1 MFRSNNRKY
10 NEIRPM
16 KIIRNYIK
24 YAEGSTL
31 IKMGDT
37 KIICTASVEDKVPL
51 FLRGRK
57 SGWISAEYSM
67 IPRANQIRNIRD
79 SVKGKISGR
88 SSEIQR
94 LIGRSLRSVVDL
106 MELGE
111 RTIWIDC
118 DVVQADG
125 GTRTSAIVGSF
136 IALFDALTYLKAE
149 GQIDDIPIK
158 DYVGA
163 ISAGIVDGEMLLD
176 LNFEEDS
183 HAQVDL
189 NMVMTEKGEIIEI
202 QGTAEGKPYS
212 KRNLKE
218 LIKLAETGIKQII
231 EEEKKIL
238 GKSFIV
244 NIFTSGLFK
253 ISFISLTLPFTE
265 VPDSLLT
272 GSSPARAVI
281 WARFVP

>member
-16 KIIRNYIK
+16 RITRNYIK

-31 IKMGDT
+31 MEMGST

-51 FLRGRK
+51 FLRGKK

-94 LIGRSLRSVVDL
+94 LIGRSLRSVVDM

-125 GTRTSAIVGSF
+125 GTRVSAIIGSF
-136 IALFDALTYLKAE
+136 VALFDALNYLMAE
-149 GQIDDIPIK
+149 GQLDVMPIK
-158 DYVGA
+158 DYIGA

-189 NMVMTEKGEIIEI
+189 NMVMTAKGEIIEI
-202 QGTAEGKPYS
+202 QGTAEGKPFS
-212 KRNLKE
+212 KMNLQE

-231 EEEKKIL
+231 EEEKN
-238 GKSFIV
+238 IV
-244 NIFTSGLFK
+244 GEIC
-253 ISFISLTLPFTE
+253 
-265 VPDSLLT
+265 
-272 GSSPARAVI
+272 
-281 WARFVP
+281 

>member
-10 NEIRPM
+10 NELRPM
-16 KIIRNYIK
+16 RITRNYIK

-31 IKMGDT
+31 MEMGGT

-51 FLRGRK
+51 FLRGKK

-79 SVKGKISGR
+79 SVKGKISAR

-94 LIGRSLRSVVDL
+94 LIGRSLRSVVDVR
-106 MELGE
+106 ELGE

-125 GTRTSAIVGSF
+125 GTRTSAIIGSF
-136 IALFDALTYLKAE
+136 VALFDALTYLKAE
-149 GQIDDIPIK
+149 GHLEVIPIK
-158 DYVGA
+158 DYIGA

-189 NMVMTEKGEIIEI
+189 NMVMTEKGEVIEI
-202 QGTAEGKPYS
+202 QGTAEGKPFS
-212 KRNLKE
+212 KRNLQE
-218 LIKLAETGIKQII
+218 LIQLAEMGIKQII
-231 EEEKKIL
+231 EEEKNIL
-238 GKSFIV
+238 GKIC
-244 NIFTSGLFK
+244 
-253 ISFISLTLPFTE
+253 
-265 VPDSLLT
+265 
-272 GSSPARAVI
+272 
-281 WARFVP
+281 

>member
-16 KIIRNYIK
+16 KITRNYIK

-31 IKMGDT
+31 MEMGGT

-51 FLRGRK
+51 FLRGKK

-94 LIGRSLRSVVDL
+94 LIGRSLRSVVDV

-125 GTRTSAIVGSF
+125 GTRTSAIIGSF
-136 IALFDALTYLKAE
+136 VALFDALTFLKAE
-149 GQIDDIPIK
+149 GHLEAIPIK
-158 DYVGA
+158 DYIGA
-163 ISAGIVDGEMLLD
+163 VSAGIVDGEILLD

-189 NMVMTEKGEIIEI
+189 NMVMTEKGEVIEI
-202 QGTAEGKPYS
+202 QGTAEGKPFS

-218 LIKLAETGIKQII
+218 LIQLAETGIKQII
-231 EEEKKIL
+231 EEEKNIL
-238 GKSFIV
+238 GEIC
-244 NIFTSGLFK
+244 
-253 ISFISLTLPFTE
+253 
-265 VPDSLLT
+265 
-272 GSSPARAVI
+272 
-281 WARFVP
+281 

>member
-16 KIIRNYIK
+16 RITRNYIK

-31 IKMGDT
+31 MEMGST

-51 FLRGRK
+51 FLRGKK

-94 LIGRSLRSVVDL
+94 LIGRSLRSVVD
-106 MELGE
+106 MVELGE

-125 GTRTSAIVGSF
+125 GTRTSAIIGSF

-149 GQIDDIPIK
+149 GHLDVMPIK
-158 DYVGA
+158 DYIGA

-189 NMVMTEKGEIIEI
+189 NMVMTAKGEVIEI
-202 QGTAEGKPYS
+202 QGTAEGKPFS
-212 KRNLKE
+212 KMNLQE

-231 EEEKKIL
+231 EEEKNIL
-238 GKSFIV
+238 GEIC
-244 NIFTSGLFK
+244 
-253 ISFISLTLPFTE
+253 
-265 VPDSLLT
+265 
-272 GSSPARAVI
+272 
-281 WARFVP
+281 

>member
-1 MFRSNNRKY
+1 MR
-10 NEIRPM
+10 IT
-16 KIIRNYIK
+16 RNYIK

-31 IKMGDT
+31 MEMGGT

-51 FLRGRK
+51 FLRGKK

-94 LIGRSLRSVVDL
+94 LIGRSLRSVVDVR
-106 MELGE
+106 ELGE

-125 GTRTSAIVGSF
+125 GTRTSAIIGSF
-136 IALFDALTYLKAE
+136 VALFDALTYLKAE
-149 GQIDDIPIK
+149 GHLEVIPIK
-158 DYVGA
+158 DYIGA

-189 NMVMTEKGEIIEI
+189 NMVMTEKGEVIEI
-202 QGTAEGKPYS
+202 QGTAEGKPFS
-212 KRNLKE
+212 KRNLQE
-218 LIKLAETGIKQII
+218 LIQLAETGIKQII
-231 EEEKKIL
+231 EEEKNIL
-238 GKSFIV
+238 GKIC
-244 NIFTSGLFK
+244 
-253 ISFISLTLPFTE
+253 
-265 VPDSLLT
+265 
-272 GSSPARAVI
+272 
-281 WARFVP
+281 

>member
-10 NEIRPM
+10 NELRPM
-16 KIIRNYIK
+16 RITRNYIK

-31 IKMGDT
+31 MEMGGT
-37 KIICTASVEDKVPL
+37 KIICTASIEDKVPL
-51 FLRGRK
+51 FLRGKK

-94 LIGRSLRSVVDL
+94 LIGRSLRSVVDVR
-106 MELGE
+106 ELGE

-125 GTRTSAIVGSF
+125 GTRTSAIIGSF
-136 IALFDALTYLKAE
+136 VALFDALTYLKAE
-149 GQIDDIPIK
+149 GHLEVIPIK
-158 DYVGA
+158 DYIGA
-163 ISAGIVDGEMLLD
+163 IRAGIVEGEMLLD

-189 NMVMTEKGEIIEI
+189 NMVMTEKGEVIEI
-202 QGTAEGKPYS
+202 QGTAEGKPFS
-212 KRNLKE
+212 KRNLQE
-218 LIKLAETGIKQII
+218 LIQLAETGIKQII
-231 EEEKKIL
+231 EEEKNIL
-238 GKSFIV
+238 GKIC
-244 NIFTSGLFK
+244 
-253 ISFISLTLPFTE
+253 
-265 VPDSLLT
+265 
-272 GSSPARAVI
+272 
-281 WARFVP
+281 

>member
-16 KIIRNYIK
+16 RITRNYIK

-31 IKMGDT
+31 MEMGST

-51 FLRGRK
+51 FLRGKK

-94 LIGRSLRSVVDL
+94 LIGRSLRSVVDVL
-106 MELGE
+106 ELGE

-125 GTRTSAIVGSF
+125 GTRTSAIIGSF
-136 IALFDALTYLKAE
+136 IALFDALNYLKTE
-149 GQIDDIPIK
+149 GHLDVIPIK
-158 DYVGA
+158 DYIGA

-189 NMVMTEKGEIIEI
+189 NMVMTEKGEVIEI
-202 QGTAEGKPYS
+202 QGTAEGKPFS
-212 KRNLKE
+212 KSNLQE

-231 EEEKKIL
+231 EEEKNIL
-238 GKSFIV
+238 GEIC
-244 NIFTSGLFK
+244 
-253 ISFISLTLPFTE
+253 
-265 VPDSLLT
+265 
-272 GSSPARAVI
+272 
-281 WARFVP
+281 

>member
-10 NEIRPM
+10 NELRPM
-16 KIIRNYIK
+16 RITRNYIK

-31 IKMGDT
+31 MEMGGT

-51 FLRGRK
+51 FLRGKK

-88 SSEIQR
+88 SSEVQR
-94 LIGRSLRSVVDL
+94 LIGRSLRSVVDVR
-106 MELGE
+106 ELGE

-125 GTRTSAIVGSF
+125 GTRTSAIIGSF
-136 IALFDALTYLKAE
+136 VALFDALTYLKAE
-149 GQIDDIPIK
+149 GHLEVIPIK
-158 DYVGA
+158 DYIGA

-189 NMVMTEKGEIIEI
+189 NMVMTEKGEVIEI
-202 QGTAEGKPYS
+202 QGTAEGKPFS
-212 KRNLKE
+212 KRNLQE
-218 LIKLAETGIKQII
+218 LIQLAETGIKQII
-231 EEEKKIL
+231 EEEKNIL
-238 GKSFIV
+238 GKIC
-244 NIFTSGLFK
+244 
-253 ISFISLTLPFTE
+253 
-265 VPDSLLT
+265 
-272 GSSPARAVI
+272 
-281 WARFVP
+281 

>member
-16 KIIRNYIK
+16 KITRNYIK

-31 IKMGDT
+31 MEMGAT

-51 FLRGRK
+51 FLRGKK

-79 SVKGKISGR
+79 SVKGKISAR

-94 LIGRSLRSVVDL
+94 LIGRSLRSVVDS
-106 MELGE
+106 MQLGE

-125 GTRTSAIVGSF
+125 GTRTSAIIGSF
-136 IALFDALTYLKAE
+136 IALYDALTYLRAE
-149 GQIDDIPIK
+149 GQLEDMPIK
-158 DYVGA
+158 DYIGA

-189 NMVMTEKGEIIEI
+189 NMVMTEKGEVIEI
-202 QGTAEGKPYS
+202 QGTAEGKPFS
-212 KRNLKE
+212 KRNLGE
-218 LIKLAETGIKQII
+218 LIELAETGIKQII

-238 GKSFIV
+238 GK
-244 NIFTSGLFK
+244 LC
-253 ISFISLTLPFTE
+253 
-265 VPDSLLT
+265 
-272 GSSPARAVI
+272 
-281 WARFVP
+281 

>member
-10 NEIRPM
+10 NELRPM
-16 KIIRNYIK
+16 RITRNYIK

-31 IKMGDT
+31 MEMGGT

-51 FLRGRK
+51 FLRGKK

-94 LIGRSLRSVVDL
+94 LIGRSLRSVVDVR
-106 MELGE
+106 ELGE

-125 GTRTSAIVGSF
+125 GTRTSAIIGSF
-136 IALFDALTYLKAE
+136 VALFDALTYLKAE
-149 GQIDDIPIK
+149 GHLEVIPIK
-158 DYVGA
+158 DYIGA

-189 NMVMTEKGEIIEI
+189 NMVMTEKGEVIEI
-202 QGTAEGKPYS
+202 QGTAEGKPFS
-212 KRNLKE
+212 KRNLQE
-218 LIKLAETGIKQII
+218 LIQLAETGIKQII
-231 EEEKKIL
+231 EEEKNIL
-238 GKSFIV
+238 GKIC
-244 NIFTSGLFK
+244 
-253 ISFISLTLPFTE
+253 
-265 VPDSLLT
+265 
-272 GSSPARAVI
+272 
-281 WARFVP
+281 